1 MTRVTRIPASLHKE
15 KIIAPI
21 PQEFW
26 TIEFEIRQ
34 VCDADLARV
43 ALPVKH
49 ESFLGDSNM
58 RLLKTALLGSA
69 AAIVATGAAQ
79 AADLPVKKAAAAVQ
93 YVETCPVY
101 GAGFYKLP
109 GTDICIRHF
118 GSMKFNFAFQN
129 ERNAIFWPPDP
140 NSDPSPAQA
149 GASNTIGW
157 QWTIRP
163 GWDFRSPTEYGTLRT
178 VVQMR
183 VDQRNG
189 VHENDDPVL
198 TGVMRT
204 SNLIHRG
211 YIEWA
216 GFIIGRTSSQ
226 FIYWD
231 QDDVITAIGGDPK
244 TTATQFTYVFA
255 APGGFKATIGLED
268 SSAWTS
274 GGGSFVDLTTTT
286 PAGFPSVGPNR
297 RYDIIGSLS
306 TEQAWGSAKVS
317 GAAHFTQTNNDTD
330 PLGPNGIPDETKTG
344 TGWAAL
350 AGITFNL
357 PWLGPKDQL
366 LLEATYSNGAVAY
379 SGINGGAENDFV
391 SFERRGQYLD
401 GLQNTS
407 TVSDTFLVD
416 NGNAGDYDIKKNKA
430 WSVAGQLRHYWSPL
444 WRSNLMASY
453 HAVDMPSQA
462 CNGPNRTV
470 AQGGAGQ
477 GWCDPKAWDV
487 AANLIW
493 GRSRKTAEIGVEAAY
508 KSTSV
513 DASPAMQR
521 FADRNGYDVSPSG
534 WVVSLFIQR
543 SW

>member
-1 MTRVTRIPASLHKE
+1 MTS
-15 KIIAPI
+15 
-21 PQEFW
+21 
-26 TIEFEIRQ
+26 
-34 VCDADLARV
+34 
-43 ALPVKH
+43 
-49 ESFLGDSNM
+49 
-58 RLLKTALLGSA
+58 LKTVLLGSA

-101 GAGFYKLP
+101 GAGFYRLP

-118 GSMKFNFAFQN
+118 GSMKFNFAFQDA
-129 ERNAIFWPPDP
+129 RDGIFWPADP
-140 NSDPSPAQA
+140 SSGTSPAQA
-149 GASNTIGW
+149 GGSNTIGW

-244 TTATQFTYVFA
+244 TTTMQATYVFS
-255 APGGFKATIGLED
+255 APGGFKATIGFED
-268 SSAWTS
+268 SSAWAS
-274 GGGSFVDLTTTT
+274 GFAPGVYLPAPNGASTVPGS
-286 PAGFPSVGPNR
+286 FPSVGPNR
-297 RYDIIGSLS
+297 AYDIVASIS
-306 TEQAWGSAKVS
+306 TEQAWGNAKLS
-317 GAAHFTQTNNDTD
+317 GAYHFNQLNNDTD
-330 PLGPNGIPDETKTG
+330 PLGTNGIPDTTVTG
-344 TGWAAL
+344 HGWAVL
-350 AGITFNL
+350 GGITFNL

-366 LLEATYSNGAVAY
+366 LLEATYSDGAVAF

-391 SFERRGQYLD
+391 AFERRGQYLD
-401 GLQNTS
+401 GAQNS
-407 TVSDTFLVD
+407 SQVPDAYLID
-416 NGNAGDYDIKKNKA
+416 NGAGGFSVENNKA
-430 WSVAGQLRHYWSPL
+430 WSVAGQLRHYWAPL

-453 HAVDMPSQA
+453 HAVDSASQA
-462 CNGPNRTV
+462 CGRPNHVRSAVNVGPGV
-470 AQGGAGQ
+470 
-477 GWCDPKAWDV
+477 GWCDPRAWDV
-487 AANLIW
+487 AFNLIW
-493 GRSRKTAEIGVEAAY
+493 GQSRKTAEIGFEAAY

-513 DASPAMQR
+513 DVVPAFQRWAS
-521 FADRNGYDVSPSG
+521 RNGYDTDPSG
-534 WVVSLFIQR
+534 WVVSFFIQR